1 MLLTGLMTQAQDVKG
16 LSIEDFPDVIE
27 ITIAKRFLSDNVNV
41 EVDAG
46 QDTAIINFAGR
57 KNYALTAEGSNNR
70 IEFQSTADALNF
82 FKKHGYSVTSQN
94 GKAYFGKSNSGL
106 LKILWLPGWFTGGQ
120 RLILSKSVM

>member
-46 QDTAIINFAGR
+46 QDTAIINFSGR
-57 KNYALTAEGSNNR
+57 KNYALTAEESNNR

-82 FKKHGYSVTSQN
+82 FKKHGYSVVSQN